1 MEEALRRF
9 LCVRFFVFV
18 AFGGEERKSRHEAL
32 SGEEVV
38 PVGQGESGQNVL
50 IGWSEIVVGDV
61 DSVGADRGH
70 RSVRRVTSMTGICC
84 NHDV

>member
-1 MEEALRRF
+1 VL
-9 LCVRFFVFV
+9 LFV
-18 AFGGEERKSRHEAL
+18 ALGAGEKKIRHEAL

-70 RSVRRVTSMTGICC
+70 RPGRRVTSMTGICC